1 MMNGMSTLVE
11 AAMIATESAP
21 PGLDALNPAYQLL
34 DTAALGRQK
43 EGSGD
48 RVPGFRVNCPA
59 KVRHIELSD
68 TAC

>member
-34 DTAALGRQK
+34 DLTALGRQ
-43 EGSGD
+43 EDDLPS
-48 RVPGFRVNCPA
+48 PMA
-59 KVRHIELSD
+59 WVRLHDEY
-68 TAC
+68 AR